1 ALALSIRWDAARCSL
16 LMPSTSEADSAAV
29 APHRKKAARAL
40 HRTAFHTTADF
51 AVPPLYLIHNRRKRK
66 WLRSSPTI
74 LECNDEIGPL
84 GDRGDGHARTRPL
97 KL

>member
-1 ALALSIRWDAARCSL
+1 LFCI
-16 LMPSTSEADSAAV
+16 

-74 LECNDEIGPL
+74 LECNDEIGPS

-97 KL
+97 KLALARL